1 MNTSILIADDH
12 QLFREGLVSLLINE
26 KSLDIIGQASN
37 GKEVL
42 DFVKVSPPDVL
53 LLDIEMPQMD
63 GFDTLRA
70 LKKLRVPT
78 KVLVLTMHKSA
89 EFIKNILKAG
99 ASGYLQKDA
108 GKETIVKAINEVV
121 ENGSYYNANTS
132 KLILE
137 SFQEKN
143 INCQISTR
151 EKDVIRLLADG
162 LTTKKIA
169 TKLFISP
176 HTVETHRQNI
186 LLKLGLKNTAS
197 LIKCAIQKGLI

>member
-1 MNTSILIADDH
+1 MTSIIIADDH
-12 QLFREGLVSLLINE
+12 KMFRQGIVSLLSE
-26 KSLDIIGQASN
+26 ERDIRVIGQASN
-37 GKEVL
+37 GEEVL
-42 DFVKVSPPDVL
+42 KLFEQTIPDVL
-53 LLDIEMPQMD
+53 LLDIEMPKMD

-70 LKKLRVPT
+70 LKKLKLST

-108 GKETIVKAINEVV
+108 GKETLVNAINQVITT
-121 ENGSYYNANTS
+121 GTYYSEDTS
-132 KLILE
+132 RLVLE
-137 SFQEKN
+137 SFQKKHLN
-143 INCQISTR
+143 AQISPR
-151 EKDVIRLLADG
+151 EKEIIRLLADG

-186 LLKLGLKNTAS
+186 LLKLGLKNTAE
-197 LIKCAIQKGLI
+197 LIKYAIQKGLL